1 MKKKAIKYTIIFL
14 VVPLILS
21 LSIAIATG
29 NRGFNKNNT
38 GYDGINV
45 QTDKTDTTKNN
56 TTIDEIKKSNT
67 YIYITLFTFMAASG
81 GVLIY
86 IKQKRGI

>member
-29 NRGFNKNNT
+29 NQYFNKKNT
-38 GYDGINV
+38 GYDGINI
-45 QTDKTDTTKNN
+45 QNNKEDTN
-56 TTIDEIKKSNT
+56 IVEIKRSNT
-67 YIYITLFTFMAASG
+67 YIYVSLFTFMAISG
-81 GVLIY
+81 GILIY

>member
-21 LSIAIATG
+21 LSIAIATD
-29 NRGFNKNNT
+29 NQGFNKETT
-38 GYDGINV
+38 GYDGINISNN
-45 QTDKTDTTKNN
+45 KETTN
-56 TTIDEIKKSNT
+56 IEEIKRSNT
-67 YIYITLFTFMAASG
+67 YIYFSLFSFLTISSIAL
-81 GVLIY
+81 VY

>member
-14 VVPLILS
+14 VIPLILS

-29 NRGFNKNNT
+29 NQGFNKNND

-45 QTDKTDTTKNN
+45 QNNKEDTA
-56 TTIDEIKKSNT
+56 IDEIKRSNT
-67 YIYITLFTFMAASG
+67 YIYISLFTFITISG
-81 GVLIY
+81 GILIY

>member
-29 NRGFNKNNT
+29 NQGFNQDNT
-38 GYDGINV
+38 RYDGINV
-45 QTDKTDTTKNN
+45 QTNKEDSAIN
-56 TTIDEIKKSNT
+56 EIKRSNT
-67 YIYITLFTFMAASG
+67 YIYISLFTFMAASG